1 MFGFFK
7 VPHYEILIIY
17 KGRKSN
23 FTVKKPGRRLGY
35 LDTLTYVS
43 KWTSSITGQVAI
55 LCHRQDSKEE
65 SRITFAIF
73 LPKMHEFNH
82 EVKSEKSK
90 SKDIP

>member
-43 KWTSSITGQVAI
+43 K
-55 LCHRQDSKEE
+55 
-65 SRITFAIF
+65 
-73 LPKMHEFNH
+73 
-82 EVKSEKSK
+82 
-90 SKDIP
+90 